1 MKNVFILRAF
11 YIDFLKSVNLC
22 FKGLLKGN
30 RSYLVE
36 CLINRKAMMILLLSL
51 VIQLALLFHC
61 WDMYIGK
68 NHLNYQKI
76 VSNIRMLCGFK
87 NLCLS
92 VFIR

>member
-1 MKNVFILRAF
+1 MKNVFTVMCF
-11 YIDFLKSVNLC
+11 YVDFLKSVNLC

-68 NHLNYQKI
+68 NHSNYQKI
-76 VSNIRMLCGFK
+76 VSNTRMLCDFL
-87 NLCLS
+87 NI
-92 VFIR
+92 FY